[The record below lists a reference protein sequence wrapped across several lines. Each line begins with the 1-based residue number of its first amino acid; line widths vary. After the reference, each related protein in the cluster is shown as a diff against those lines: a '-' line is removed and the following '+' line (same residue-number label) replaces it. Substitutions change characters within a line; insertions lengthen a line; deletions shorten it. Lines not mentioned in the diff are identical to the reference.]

1 MAKGSY
7 IIIPLSAYDT
17 KVPLVVAQRWNF
29 TTMTN
34 EEGGA
39 VFFHPTWREAVAL
52 GIQSQYGVPRE
63 FDYPPSGGQ
72 RYVLLEFSLSGGLT
86 DDIEALQSS
95 DPESVANFQII
106 TVTEARNILNGVDIF
121 S

>member
-1 MAKGSY
+1 MARGSY
-7 IIIPLSAYDT
+7 IIIPITAYDSA
-17 KVPLVVAQRWNF
+17 VPLVVAQRWNF
-29 TTMTN
+29 TTSN
-34 EEGGA
+34 EGGEPQF
-39 VFFHPTWREAVAL
+39 VHPTWRQAVEL

-95 DPESVANFQII
+95 DPAAVADFQIL

-121 S
+121 E

>member
-1 MAKGSY
+1 MARGSY
-7 IIIPLSAYDT
+7 IIIPMTAYDSP
-17 KVPLVVAQRWNF
+17 VPLVVAERWNF
-29 TTMTN
+29 TTTN
-34 EEGGA
+34 ELEETEF
-39 VFFHPTWREAVAL
+39 VHPTWREAVAL

-95 DPESVANFQII
+95 DPASVADYQIL
-106 TVTEARNILNGVDIF
+106 TVTEARNLMAGIDIF
-121 S
+121 Q

>member
-1 MAKGSY
+1 MARGSY
-7 IIIPLSAYDT
+7 IIIPMTAYDT
-17 KVPLVVAQRWNF
+17 QVPLVVAERWDF
-29 TTMTN
+29 KTPD
-34 EEGGA
+34 EQGIHQ
-39 VFFHPTWREAVAL
+39 FFHPTWRQAVEL

-63 FDYPPSGGQ
+63 LGYPPSGGQ

-95 DPESVANFQII
+95 DPEAVANYQIL

-121 S
+121 Q

>member
-1 MAKGSY
+1 MARGSY
-7 IIIPLSAYDT
+7 IIIPMTAYDT
-17 KVPLVVAQRWNF
+17 QVPLVVAERWDF
-29 TTMTN
+29 KTPD
-34 EEGGA
+34 EQGIPQ
-39 VFFHPTWREAVAL
+39 FFHPTWREAVEL
-52 GIQSQYGVPRE
+52 GIQSEYGVPRE

-95 DPESVANFQII
+95 DPAAVANYQIL

-121 S
+121 Q